1 MHLFWEERMKTY
13 EMNGHELE
21 ILDCEDLPNHQVRIK
36 YILDSKKKEDTIE
49 DRHALV
55 SFFAGILD
63 LDPDDRF
70 DKNRIKLLMY
80 ADEKV
85 FPLDEEG
92 FPEPIHDV
100 SDDDLFKVFNI
111 QEKEWRNSCSSLS
124 FFFLVYPT

>member
-1 MHLFWEERMKTY
+1 MKTY

-21 ILDCEDLPNHQVRIK
+21 ILDCRDLPNHQVRIK
-36 YILDSKKKEDTIE
+36 YILDGQKKEDTIE

-55 SFFAGILD
+55 SFFAEILD

-70 DKNRIKLLMY
+70 DLNRIKLLMY

-92 FPEPIHDV
+92 LPEPIHDV
-100 SDDDLFKVFNI
+100 TDDDLFKVFNI
-111 QEKEWRNSCSSLS
+111 QEKE
-124 FFFLVYPT
+124 

>member
-1 MHLFWEERMKTY
+1 MRTY

-21 ILDCEDLPNHQVRIK
+21 ILDCEDLPNHKVRIK
-36 YILDSKKKEDTIE
+36 YILNGIGKEDTIE
-49 DRHALV
+49 NRHALV

-92 FPEPIHDV
+92 LPEPIHDV
-100 SDDDLFKVFNI
+100 SEDDLFKVFNI
-111 QEKEWRNSCSSLS
+111 PSNE
-124 FFFLVYPT
+124 